1 MAEQHKPTI
10 FQRLNTLLFGNDSG
24 VSSEMTKY
32 NSPNTNDYGDTILF
46 STNDKN
52 EYERKLAQ
60 YKQQKLLSYQWV
72 KANND
77 SATDNLPAQTAV
89 KLMYRDADLMDG
101 TPEIGAALD
110 VISDEATTVG
120 SDGQMLHIY
129 SKSKRIKSILEDLF
143 YNRLNIHLTLPM
155 IARALTK
162 YGNEYMLLNIDK
174 DNGVK
179 GWRQLPVHEMTR
191 VENGFSVANAPY
203 AKTIRQVGEQRTD
216 ETLFIWE
223 GHNESMPY
231 KKWQVAH
238 FRLLNDSFYLPYGCS
253 HLHKARRAWRM
264 WSMMEDAMLIYRL
277 DKSVER
283 RVFKIYVG
291 AIDDQDVPAFI
302 QKMANNFKRT
312 PIIDPQTG
320 QVDLRKNFLDTSTD
334 FFIPVRDPNAP
345 TPIEALPSAQ
355 NATSMDDLQYMQ
367 NKILS
372 ALRVPKQFLN
382 FQDPQGKGQNLALGD
397 IRFARM
403 ITRIQQYLIL
413 ELNKIAIIHLYILG
427 LTDDMTNFALSLNN
441 PSAQIEATE
450 LEDTSKRIQ
459 TLQTALSDPGNG
471 IPVMSLHMGL
481 KKIMKMSDAEIKDM
495 LNEIRLEKAIAA
507 ELQMTSAIIKKTGT
521 FDKVDR
527 IYGDYEA
534 LMHPE
539 KVQAMATN
547 QDMMGGSNLP
557 GGGMMGAGGGLL
569 GGESLGSGSDLDFGS
584 EGFENGNEGLTDMQ
598 NAPNADQGLPVE
610 ALTQKRKPL
619 LNERHNE
626 IKSAIDQYFD
636 LLTKSEE
643 LSEGVEKMND
653 IDTINQTIDEK
664 VSNTLNEIDDIINT
678 NLYLDNIL
686 PDDEDMTD
694 TDFDNY
700 FNAYLENT
708 DESSDIETSEETDN
722 E

>member
-32 NSPNTNDYGDTILF
+32 NSPNANDYGDAILF

-52 EYERKLAQ
+52 EYERRLAQ

-191 VENGFSVANAPY
+191 VENGFSTANAPY

-547 QDMMGGSNLP
+547 QDMMGGSNGP
-557 GGGMMGAGGGLL
+557 GAGMLGAGGGLL
-569 GGESLGSGSDLDFGS
+569 GSESLGSSSDLDFGS

-610 ALTQKRKPL
+610 SLTQKRKPL

-653 IDTINQTIDEK
+653 IDTINQTIDDK

>member
-52 EYERKLAQ
+52 EYERRLAQ

-547 QDMMGGSNLP
+547 QDMMGGSNGP
-557 GGGMMGAGGGLL
+557 GAGMLGAGGGLL
-569 GGESLGSGSDLDFGS
+569 GSESLGSSSDLDFGS

-610 ALTQKRKPL
+610 SLTQKRKPL
-619 LNERHNE
+619 LNERHTE

-653 IDTINQTIDEK
+653 IDTINQTIDDK
-664 VSNTLNEIDDIINT
+664 VSNTLNEIDDIINK

-708 DESSDIETSEETDN
+708 DESSDIETSEESDN

>member
-32 NSPNTNDYGDTILF
+32 NSPNANDYGDAILF

-52 EYERKLAQ
+52 EYERRLAQ

-191 VENGFSVANAPY
+191 VENGFSTANAPY

-547 QDMMGGSNLP
+547 QDMMGGSNGP
-557 GGGMMGAGGGLL
+557 GGGMFGAGGGLL
-569 GGESLGSGSDLDFGS
+569 GGESLGSSSDLDFGS
-584 EGFENGNEGLTDMQ
+584 EGFENGNEGLTSMQ

-610 ALTQKRKPL
+610 SLAQKRKPL

-653 IDTINQTIDEK
+653 IDTINQTIDDK
-664 VSNTLNEIDDIINT
+664 VSNTLNEIDEIIDK

-700 FNAYLENT
+700 FNAYLENA
-708 DESSDIETSEETDN
+708 DESSDIEASEDTEK

>member
-32 NSPNTNDYGDTILF
+32 NSPNSNDYGDAILF

-52 EYERKLAQ
+52 EYERRLAQ

-569 GGESLGSGSDLDFGS
+569 GGESLGSSSDLDFGS

-610 ALTQKRKPL
+610 SLTQKRKPL

-653 IDTINQTIDEK
+653 IDTINQTIDDK

>member
-24 VSSEMTKY
+24 VSPEMTKY
-32 NSPNTNDYGDTILF
+32 NSPNTNDYGDAILF

-52 EYERKLAQ
+52 EYERRLAQ

-191 VENGFSVANAPY
+191 VENGFSTANAPY

-450 LEDTSKRIQ
+450 LEDTNKRIQ

-507 ELQMTSAIIKKTGT
+507 ELQMTSAIIKKTGM

-547 QDMMGGSNLP
+547 QDMMGGSNGP
-557 GGGMMGAGGGLL
+557 GGGMIGAGGGLL

-610 ALTQKRKPL
+610 SLTQKRKPL

-653 IDTINQTIDEK
+653 IDTINQTIDDK
-664 VSNTLNEIDDIINT
+664 VSNTLNEIDDIINK

-700 FNAYLENT
+700 FNAYLENA
-708 DESSDIETSEETDN
+708 DDSSDIEASEDTEK

>member
-24 VSSEMTKY
+24 VSPEMTKY
-32 NSPNTNDYGDTILF
+32 NSPNTNDYGDAILF

-52 EYERKLAQ
+52 EYERRLAQ

-191 VENGFSVANAPY
+191 VENGFSTANAPY

-547 QDMMGGSNLP
+547 QDMMGGSNGP
-557 GGGMMGAGGGLL
+557 GAGMIGAGGGLL
-569 GGESLGSGSDLDFGS
+569 GGESLGSSSDLDFGS

-610 ALTQKRKPL
+610 SLAQKRKPL
-619 LNERHNE
+619 LNERHND

-653 IDTINQTIDEK
+653 IDSINQTIDDK

-686 PDDEDMTD
+686 PDDDDMTD

-700 FNAYLENT
+700 FNAYLENS

>member
-32 NSPNTNDYGDTILF
+32 NSPNANDYGDTILF

-52 EYERKLAQ
+52 EYERRLAQ

-569 GGESLGSGSDLDFGS
+569 GGESLGSSSDLDFGS

-610 ALTQKRKPL
+610 SLTQKRKPL

-653 IDTINQTIDEK
+653 IDTINQTIDDK

>member
-450 LEDTSKRIQ
+450 LEDTNKRIQ

-507 ELQMTSAIIKKTGT
+507 ELLMTSAIIKKTGT

-547 QDMMGGSNLP
+547 QDMMGGINGP
-557 GGGMMGAGGGLL
+557 GGGMIGAGGGLL
-569 GGESLGSGSDLDFGS
+569 GSESLGSGSDLDFGS

-610 ALTQKRKPL
+610 SLTQKRKPL
-619 LNERHNE
+619 LNERHTE

-653 IDTINQTIDEK
+653 IDTINQTIDDK
-664 VSNTLNEIDDIINT
+664 VSNTLNEIDDIINK

-708 DESSDIETSEETDN
+708 DESSDIETSEETHN

>member
-32 NSPNTNDYGDTILF
+32 NSPNSNDYGDAILF

-52 EYERKLAQ
+52 EYERRLAQ

-367 NKILS
+367 NKMSI
-372 ALRVPKQFLN
+372 AKKQ
-382 FQDPQGKGQNLALGD
+382 
-397 IRFARM
+397 
-403 ITRIQQYLIL
+403 
-413 ELNKIAIIHLYILG
+413 
-427 LTDDMTNFALSLNN
+427 LT
-441 PSAQIEATE
+441 
-450 LEDTSKRIQ
+450 
-459 TLQTALSDPGNG
+459 
-471 IPVMSLHMGL
+471 
-481 KKIMKMSDAEIKDM
+481 
-495 LNEIRLEKAIAA
+495 
-507 ELQMTSAIIKKTGT
+507 
-521 FDKVDR
+521 
-527 IYGDYEA
+527 
-534 LMHPE
+534 
-539 KVQAMATN
+539 
-547 QDMMGGSNLP
+547 
-557 GGGMMGAGGGLL
+557 
-569 GGESLGSGSDLDFGS
+569 
-584 EGFENGNEGLTDMQ
+584 
-598 NAPNADQGLPVE
+598 
-610 ALTQKRKPL
+610 
-619 LNERHNE
+619 
-626 IKSAIDQYFD
+626 
-636 LLTKSEE
+636 
-643 LSEGVEKMND
+643 
-653 IDTINQTIDEK
+653 
-664 VSNTLNEIDDIINT
+664 
-678 NLYLDNIL
+678 
-686 PDDEDMTD
+686 
-694 TDFDNY
+694 
-700 FNAYLENT
+700 
-708 DESSDIETSEETDN
+708 
-722 E
+722 

>member
-32 NSPNTNDYGDTILF
+32 NSPNSNDYGDTILF

-547 QDMMGGSNLP
+547 QDMMGGSNGP
-557 GGGMMGAGGGLL
+557 GAGMLGAGGGLL
-569 GGESLGSGSDLDFGS
+569 GGESLGSSSDLDFGS

-610 ALTQKRKPL
+610 SLTQKRKPL
-619 LNERHNE
+619 LNERHTE

-653 IDTINQTIDEK
+653 IDTINQTIDDK
-664 VSNTLNEIDDIINT
+664 VSNTLNEIDDIINK

>member
-32 NSPNTNDYGDTILF
+32 NSPNSNDYGDAILF

-52 EYERKLAQ
+52 EYERRLAQ

-569 GGESLGSGSDLDFGS
+569 GSESLGSSSDLDFGS

-610 ALTQKRKPL
+610 SLTQKRKPL

-653 IDTINQTIDEK
+653 IDTINQTIDDK

>member
-547 QDMMGGSNLP
+547 QDMMGGSNGP
-557 GGGMMGAGGGLL
+557 GAGMLGAGGGLL
-569 GGESLGSGSDLDFGS
+569 GGESLGSSSDLDFGS

-610 ALTQKRKPL
+610 SLAQKRKPL

-653 IDTINQTIDEK
+653 IDTINQTIDDK

-700 FNAYLENT
+700 FNAYLENA
-708 DESSDIETSEETDN
+708 DDSSDIETSEETDN